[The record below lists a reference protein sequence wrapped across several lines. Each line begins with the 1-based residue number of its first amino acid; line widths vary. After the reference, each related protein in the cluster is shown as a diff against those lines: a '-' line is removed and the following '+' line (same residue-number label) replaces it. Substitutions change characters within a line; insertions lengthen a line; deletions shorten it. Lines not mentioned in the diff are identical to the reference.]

1 MTNYAKL
8 TEPGMEYFTNKLL
21 QKCKVWKY
29 NYYNRIFNILIF
41 AIFCVLIVAILYCCK
56 HSKKAKKINSKKE
69 IQMKKQHTI
78 NTLKNL
84 QEINQKVH
92 SERISNV
99 PFESNLDN
107 KIFV

>member
-21 QKCKVWKY
+21 QKCKMWKY
-29 NYYNRIFNILIF
+29 NYYNRILNITIF
-41 AIFCVLIVAILYCCK
+41 VIFVTICACVLYYCK
-56 HSKKAKKINSKKE
+56 YSKTMKE
-69 IQMKKQHTI
+69 KNKSQHDQFKKQHTLD
-78 NTLKNL
+78 TLKVL
-84 QEINQKVH
+84 QKLKQKVH
-92 SERISNV
+92 SERISNL